1 MKRILTLLIWAI
13 AGLCPMLA
21 TPQIGGGLTVN
32 GEQWLMYCWPMDNVL
47 HNALREQA
55 GIDGGAVTICWD
67 GYTANWAIRD
77 SMLVLDSIDVLIHD
91 SSGDISFRP
100 LGQDTIDAAFRSIGR
115 TTRIATWYSGTF
127 NAISGKSFSWD
138 ERCAAYHHSEREMV
152 VTIENGKVVSM
163 KTYHNRIAID
173 GFSFTGKDGSD
184 VEIKKRS
191 EELSSRFTFSADEF
205 PELKGKRIAIKIL
218 EGDSSGNITDI
229 SIIKT
234 KSLTLSPEREKELTA
249 RLLTEI
255 NKSAPWTTY
264 YINGKYVLRDRYWI
278 VPYRFQE

>member
-13 AGLCPMLA
+13 AGLCPMQA

-163 KTYHNRIAID
+163 KTYHNRIAVD
-173 GFSFTGKDGSD
+173 GFSFTGKDGND

-191 EELSSRFTFSADEF
+191 EEPTSRFSFSSDEF
-205 PELKGKRIAIKIL
+205 PELKGKRITIAIRK
-218 EGDSSGNITDI
+218 GDSLGNITDI
-229 SIIKT
+229 VFHTSKDI
-234 KSLTLSPEREKELTA
+234 TLNENRTEELKK

-255 NKSAPWTTY
+255 NKSAPWKTY
-264 YINGKYVLRDRYWI
+264 FINGEYIPQDRNWWI
-278 VPYRFQE
+278 PYRFP